1 MTDEKT
7 READAGES
15 RSPEEIQSDIE
26 STREEL
32 GDTVEELAA
41 KIDVK
46 EQARKQADAA
56 KVQAQEKVAEARR
69 KLTGAKDDM
78 VRKARETSPETRKYV
93 AGAALVAFL
102 VGRWSR
108 R

>member
-1 MTDEKT
+1 
-7 READAGES
+7 
-15 RSPEEIQSDIE
+15 
-26 STREEL
+26 
-32 GDTVEELAA
+32 VEELAA

-56 KVQAQEKVAEARR
+56 KVQAQEKAAEARR

-78 VRKARETSPETRKYV
+78 VRKARETSPETRRYV